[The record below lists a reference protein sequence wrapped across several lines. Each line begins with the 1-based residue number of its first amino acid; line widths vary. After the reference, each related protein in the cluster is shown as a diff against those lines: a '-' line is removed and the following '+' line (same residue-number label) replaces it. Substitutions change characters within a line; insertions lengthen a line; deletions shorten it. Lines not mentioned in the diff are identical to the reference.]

1 MNARTILYEQF
12 SDVEQQR
19 ESSVAG
25 MWTFIASEIMFFGGL
40 FLAFT
45 VYRLNY
51 TQAFN
56 EGSQHLNLVLATA
69 NTAVL
74 LTSALTMALAAASN
88 KMGWKGSTLLLLMLT
103 ILLGA
108 LFLAIKGIEYNE
120 DWHKGLFPG
129 SAFAWTGSD
138 PGHVQLFFI
147 LYFLMTGFHALHLI
161 IGMGLIL
168 VMLLLTWKG
177 WINSRHFVPLDLT
190 GIYWHFVDLV
200 WIFLFPLLYLLGA
213 KI

>member
-1 MNARTILYEQF
+1 MNARAILYEQF
-12 SDVEQQR
+12 SELEQQR

-56 EGSQHLNLVLATA
+56 EASQHLNLVLATV

-88 KMGWKGSTLLLLMLT
+88 KMGWKGSTLVLLMLT

-108 LFLAIKGIEYNE
+108 LFLVIKGIEYHE

-138 PGHVQLFFI
+138 PTHVQLFFI
-147 LYFLMTGFHALHLI
+147 LYFLMTVF
-161 IGMGLIL
+161 MRC
-168 VMLLLTWKG
+168 T
-177 WINSRHFVPLDLT
+177 
-190 GIYWHFVDLV
+190 
-200 WIFLFPLLYLLGA
+200 
-213 KI
+213 